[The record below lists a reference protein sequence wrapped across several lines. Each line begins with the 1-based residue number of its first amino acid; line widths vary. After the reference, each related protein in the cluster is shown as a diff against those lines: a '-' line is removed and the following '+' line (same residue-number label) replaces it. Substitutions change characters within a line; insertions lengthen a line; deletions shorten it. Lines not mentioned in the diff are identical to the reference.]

1 MFSPRFEVDGYAV
14 SHHGF
19 AKIIDITDV
28 MIEIR
33 RDVEIVVIR
42 PEAGPWLCAPGKLG
56 HVGPYLMED
65 VFGSERVKIRQDEKG
80 KYFKQGRQA
89 KYKPKW
95 RPWNSE
101 PIYYRLMTPDNWPE

>member
-1 MFSPRFEVDGYAV
+1 
-14 SHHGF
+14 
-19 AKIIDITDV
+19 
-28 MIEIR
+28 
-33 RDVEIVVIR
+33 
-42 PEAGPWLCAPGKLG
+42 
-56 HVGPYLMED
+56 MED

-80 KYFKQGRQA
+80 EYFKQGRQA